1 MASRAAASET
11 ERGEQAELTFALAST
26 KPSEAAV
33 PVRLLAACD
42 TMVDSRH
49 LMAAALSER
58 GPQGRTRRGVS
69 AQACEFTLV
78 PVRSEVQQSFVRI

>member
-42 TMVDSRH
+42 TMVDSR
-49 LMAAALSER
+49 L
-58 GPQGRTRRGVS
+58 
-69 AQACEFTLV
+69 
-78 PVRSEVQQSFVRI
+78 